1 DSMRRKFE
9 KHEVLTLMLGSM
21 MPPPFPFKAL
31 VLSAAVFE
39 VNLAR
44 FVLGIFLGRL
54 VRFSIL
60 AILISLFGPQIIE
73 LFGAAVRGHLGIT
86 LTVLGVLIVA
96 AAIFWLWRGKQRRST
111 PQATDWLP

>member
-1 DSMRRKFE
+1 MKIPTTLGLSFLT
-9 KHEVLTLMLGSM
+9 VLLT
-21 MPPPFPFKAL
+21 
-31 VLSAAVFE
+31 
-39 VNLAR
+39 
-44 FVLGIFLGRL
+44 
-54 VRFSIL
+54 L

-111 PQATDWLP
+111 PQATD